1 MTAMLHAMTVSTRTG
16 RPRRKTVY
24 ITAARAASS
33 SSHTQ
38 PLEVKQSMPEK
49 ATVRMNEMRMPLADF
64 CRYSSCRHQMKT
76 HTVTAAYISTP
87 TL

>member
-1 MTAMLHAMTVSTRTG
+1 
-16 RPRRKTVY
+16 
-24 ITAARAASS
+24 
-33 SSHTQ
+33 
-38 PLEVKQSMPEK
+38 MPEK